1 MAWRPSFSAA
11 SWNACGYQATTERI
25 SPLPKKKTQE
35 DPKEQ
40 LQDFKRLAEKIG
52 ADGEKDANEVMR
64 RLAKQRRGNS
74 REVPQS
80 RSK

>member
-1 MAWRPSFSAA
+1 
-11 SWNACGYQATTERI
+11 
-25 SPLPKKKTQE
+25 LPKKKTQE